1 MWAGGSYQ
9 ARERRIR
16 RFSLTRQS
24 YSGPKPQQIS
34 LICCVERLFCGYE
47 KAAAG
52 MERCDGDEGRCNRI
66 RDGKGREEEGEKVQ
80 SDRRNFEGALWL
92 VSPCGAN
99 GGGVTA

>member
-1 MWAGGSYQ
+1 
-9 ARERRIR
+9 
-16 RFSLTRQS
+16 
-24 YSGPKPQQIS
+24 
-34 LICCVERLFCGYE
+34 
-47 KAAAG
+47 

-99 GGGVTA
+99 GGGVTAQGGLCWHSTQPLLGRYLHPTGVSR